1 MIAGVTDTNWILLVA
16 GMATVIVAL
25 AVAPVTDAVI
35 VSVPEAQPLSLYV
48 EVAVPKIVVTGE
60 VSVAKSSPTQGEV
73 KATEIGI
80 VASTLFIYTGI
91 LTMLLP

>member
-1 MIAGVTDTNWILLVA
+1 
-16 GMATVIVAL
+16 
-25 AVAPVTDAVI
+25 
-35 VSVPEAQPLSLYV
+35 V